1 MAADPTLVRAA
12 FTEASTRYGGDVLDQ
27 SKLYQSTK
35 DISARYGLVISEALN
50 VYNNRKKEKNALID
64 TQLNAFK
71 KIAETQL
78 QKVYNQGNPLDDK
91 IISAI
96 ETRIE
101 ELQDEFELVNST
113 GDEDTKEN
121 KRARRKIIAE
131 LNRITSNAINLRAN
145 MQEFMENAKNIDYD
159 MIYEPE
165 LLRYATD
172 VIDLDNYSNRDDIQ
186 VSYDDKGIIFT
197 VDGNTMSFDDLQR
210 FFPKANL
217 KVDNAMATIGGETAL
232 EAVKDAEIGK
242 TNYDIRRKRE
252 ELLESIK
259 ETEDIPNAIRK
270 LEKTGHTQSFKQALI
285 NDFAISQSVLNN
297 MFYIDNG
304 EKIDVGGALLTELD
318 IVKDGVINE
327 KDIQAALDSD
337 DYATF
342 EANMDVL
349 IDAIVNPN
357 NPAFDLQTTKSLI
370 ADYYIGSEDGSV
382 IGLDQQAYNQ
392 VYETAEF
399 NIQKRNNPEGKDPNV
414 VLTAGNRNYKKSVV
428 DSKYDNIMAK
438 DTTVEDF
445 YGNMWTPQYGY
456 NNEFKGYT
464 TIITNQQT
472 KLPEEVGPYNEE
484 QLMNSPYFGMR
495 NYLVKY
501 KNYTPPK
508 FKTENRFETLAP
520 ESFND
525 IVTTSENPAQ
535 DIADAINNDE
545 AYKPTDE
552 SAKLMVGKDGKSIEI
567 QTPNGTVVYNIEDS
581 NDINL
586 LVEFINSNRE
596 IYGDPLFEQKKSK

>member
-1 MAADPTLVRAA
+1 MAADPTLIRAA

-35 DISARYGLVISEALN
+35 DISAKYGLVISDALN
-50 VYNNRKKEKNALID
+50 VYNNRKKEKNSLID
-64 TQLNAFK
+64 GQLNAFK
-71 KIAETQL
+71 KIAEIQL
-78 QKVYNQGNPLDDK
+78 QKVYSQQNPLDDK
-91 IISAI
+91 IINAI
-96 ETRIE
+96 ETKIE

-121 KRARRKIIAE
+121 KKARRKIIAE
-131 LNRITSNAINLRAN
+131 LNRITSNAISLRGN
-145 MQEFMENAKNIDYD
+145 MEQFMENAKNIDYD

-186 VSYDDKGIIFT
+186 VSYGDKGIMFT

-217 KVDNAMATIGGETAL
+217 NVDNAMATIGSETAL
-232 EAVKDAEIGK
+232 EAAKDAEVGK
-242 TNYDIRRKRE
+242 TNYDVNRKRE
-252 ELLESIK
+252 ELLDSITK
-259 ETEDIPNAIRK
+259 TEDIPNAIRK
-270 LEKTGHTQSFKQALI
+270 LQKTGHTQSFKQALI
-285 NDFAISQSVLNN
+285 EDFAISQSVLNN

-304 EKIDVGGALLTELD
+304 EKIDVGGALLNELD

-327 KDIQAALDSD
+327 EDIDAAMKSD
-337 DYATF
+337 NYETF
-342 EANMDVL
+342 EANMDIL

-382 IGLDQQAYNQ
+382 IGLDQQAYSK

-399 NIQKRNNPEGKDPNV
+399 NINKRNNPEGKDPNV

-456 NNEFKGYT
+456 NNKFKGYT
-464 TIITNQQT
+464 TIITNKET
-472 KLPEEVGPYNEE
+472 KLEETVGPYTEE

-508 FKTENRFETLAP
+508 VEIENRFETLVP
-520 ESFND
+520 ESFSE
-525 IVTTSENPAQ
+525 IISTSKNPAQ
-535 DIADAINNDE
+535 DIANTINNSTD
-545 AYKPTDE
+545 YKPINDN
-552 SAKLMVGKDGKSIEI
+552 AKLIVSEDGKSIEI
-567 QTPNGTVVYNIEDS
+567 NTSNGTAVYNIEDP
-581 NDINL
+581 NDVSL

-596 IYGDPLFEQKKSK
+596 IYGDPLFKQNEK

>member
-101 ELQDEFELVNST
+101 ELQDDFELVNST

-145 MQEFMENAKNIDYD
+145 MGQFMENAKNIDYD

-217 KVDNAMATIGGETAL
+217 KVDNAVATIGAETTL
-232 EAVKDAEIGK
+232 EAAK
-242 TNYDIRRKRE
+242 
-252 ELLESIK
+252 ELLESITK
-259 ETEDIPNAIRK
+259 TEDIPNAIRK

-285 NDFAISQSVLNN
+285 QDFAISQSVLNN
-297 MFYIDNG
+297 MFYVENG
-304 EKIDVGGALLTELD
+304 EKIDIGGALLNELD
-318 IVKDGVINE
+318 IVKDGIINE

-342 EANMDVL
+342 EANMDAL

-392 VYETAEF
+392 VYQTAEF
-399 NIQKRNNPEGKDPNV
+399 NIEKRNNPEGKDPNV

-428 DSKYDNIMAK
+428 DNKYNNIMAK

-472 KLPEEVGPYNEE
+472 NVQETVGPYSEE

-501 KNYTPPK
+501 KNYTPSKVP
-508 FKTENRFETLAP
+508 TENRFETLAP

-525 IVTTSENPAQ
+525 IIATSKNPAQ

-545 AYKPTDE
+545 AYKPKDE
-552 SAKLMVGKDGKSIEI
+552 SAKLMVSQDGKSIEI
-567 QTPNGTVVYNIEDS
+567 KTPNGTAVYNIEDP

-596 IYGDPLFEQKKSK
+596 IYGDPLHEKNVKK

>member
-35 DISARYGLVISEALN
+35 DISAGYGLVISEALN

-186 VSYDDKGIIFT
+186 VGYDDKGIIFT

-232 EAVKDAEIGK
+232 EAAKDAEIGK

-285 NDFAISQSVLNN
+285 EDFAISQSVLNN
-297 MFYIDNG
+297 MFYIENG
-304 EKIDVGGALLTELD
+304 EKINVGGALLTELD

-342 EANMDVL
+342 EANMDIL

-370 ADYYIGSEDGSV
+370 ADYYIGSEDGSIV
-382 IGLDQQAYNQ
+382 GLDQQAYNKI
-392 VYETAEF
+392 YETAEF
-399 NIQKRNNPEGKDPNV
+399 NIEKRNNPEGKDPNV

-472 KLPEEVGPYNEE
+472 KLTEEVGPYNEE

-501 KNYTPPK
+501 KNYTPPRVE
-508 FKTENRFETLAP
+508 TENRFETLAP

-525 IVTTSENPAQ
+525 IIATSENPAQ

-567 QTPNGTVVYNIEDS
+567 KTPNGTAVYNIEDP

>member
-1 MAADPTLVRAA
+1 
-12 FTEASTRYGGDVLDQ
+12 LDQ

-35 DISARYGLVISEALN
+35 DISAGYGLVISEALN

-186 VSYDDKGIIFT
+186 VGYDDKGIIFT

-232 EAVKDAEIGK
+232 EAAKDAEIGK

-285 NDFAISQSVLNN
+285 EDFAISQSVLNN
-297 MFYIDNG
+297 MFYIENG
-304 EKIDVGGALLTELD
+304 EKINVGGALLTELD

-342 EANMDVL
+342 EANMDIL

-370 ADYYIGSEDGSV
+370 ADYYIGSEDGSIV
-382 IGLDQQAYNQ
+382 GLDQQAYNKI
-392 VYETAEF
+392 YETAEF
-399 NIQKRNNPEGKDPNV
+399 NIEKRNNPEGKDPNV

-472 KLPEEVGPYNEE
+472 KLTEEVGPYNEE

-501 KNYTPPK
+501 KNYTPPRVE
-508 FKTENRFETLAP
+508 TENRFETLAP

-525 IVTTSENPAQ
+525 IIATSENPAQ

-567 QTPNGTVVYNIEDS
+567 KTPNGTAVYNIEDP

>member
-35 DISARYGLVISEALN
+35 DISAGYGLVISEALN

-64 TQLNAFK
+64 AQLNAFK

-78 QKVYNQGNPLDDK
+78 QKVYSQGGPLDDK

-101 ELQDEFELVNST
+101 ELQDDFELVNST
-113 GDEDTKEN
+113 GDEDTKQN

-131 LNRITSNAINLRAN
+131 LNRITSNAIDLRAN
-145 MQEFMENAKNIDYD
+145 MGQFMENAKNIDYD

-186 VSYDDKGIIFT
+186 VSYDDKGIMFT

-217 KVDNAMATIGGETAL
+217 KVDNAVATIGAETAL
-232 EAVKDAEIGK
+232 EAAKDAEIGK

-252 ELLESIK
+252 ELLESITK
-259 ETEDIPNAIRK
+259 TEDIPNAIRK

-285 NDFAISQSVLNN
+285 QDFAISQSVLNN
-297 MFYIDNG
+297 MFYVENG
-304 EKIDVGGALLTELD
+304 EKINIGGALLNELD

-370 ADYYIGSEDGSV
+370 ADYYIGSEDGSIV
-382 IGLDQQAYNQ
+382 GLDQQAYNQ

-399 NIQKRNNPEGKDPNV
+399 NIQKRNNPDGKDPNV
-414 VLTAGNRNYKKSVV
+414 VVTAGLRNYKKSVV
-428 DSKYDNIMAK
+428 DNKYDIIMAK

-445 YGNMWTPQYGY
+445 NGNIWKPQYGY
-456 NNEFKGYT
+456 NNEFLGYNAEVT
-464 TIITNQQT
+464 LANGEK
-472 KLPEEVGPYNEE
+472 KLLGPWSEHE
-484 QLMNSPYFGMR
+484 LMESPYFGMR

-508 FKTENRFETLAP
+508 VPIEDRFETLAP
-520 ESFND
+520 ESFDD
-525 IVTTSENPAQ
+525 IIATSKNPAQ
-535 DIADAINNDE
+535 DIADTINNHED
-545 AYKPTDE
+545 YKPTDE

-567 QTPNGTVVYNIEDS
+567 NTPNGTAVYNIENP

-586 LVEFINSNRE
+586 LVKFINSNRE
-596 IYGDPLFEQKKSK
+596 IYGDPLFKQKLK